1 MARRVLATVLL
12 GLAVPGLAVVLPPL
26 GTPGTLSL
34 IDDEHV
40 EISYHGDDEMLIPA
54 TFVQTLAAV
63 ALAASIPPSPLNPW
77 MVDNGLHALGIPHK
91 DYRSCWPHD
100 GAILL
105 APTAPIGAVDAALAA
120 ASDYYDPAR
129 QAREFEA
136 AYWHHLFTSRDQRS
150 GSILGWPG
158 DPTMESLK
166 ETIVGSVPF
175 PLNLDSMETY
185 ARRGIIPLL
194 QLRGEDVP
202 ICFILCVWFPKCMVT
217 VVPTAEGYGIRG
229 LR

>member
-1 MARRVLATVLL
+1 
-12 GLAVPGLAVVLPPL
+12 
-26 GTPGTLSL
+26 
-34 IDDEHV
+34 
-40 EISYHGDDEMLIPA
+40 
-54 TFVQTLAAV
+54 
-63 ALAASIPPSPLNPW
+63 
-77 MVDNGLHALGIPHK
+77 
-91 DYRSCWPHD
+91 
-100 GAILL
+100 
-105 APTAPIGAVDAALAA
+105 
-120 ASDYYDPAR
+120 
-129 QAREFEA
+129 
-136 AYWHHLFTSRDQRS
+136 
-150 GSILGWPG
+150 
-158 DPTMESLK
+158 MESLK

>member
-1 MARRVLATVLL
+1 MARRSLATVLL
-12 GLAVPGLAVVLPPL
+12 GLAVPGLAVVVPPL

-34 IDDEHV
+34 IDDDAI
-40 EISYHGDDEMLIPA
+40 EINYRGHDETLLPA
-54 TFVQTLAAV
+54 SFVQTLAAV
-63 ALAASIPPSPLNPW
+63 ALAASIPPSPVNPW
-77 MVDNGLHALGIPHK
+77 IVDNGLHALGIPHK

-105 APTAPIGAVDAALAA
+105 VPTAPIGAADAALEA
-120 ASDYYDPAR
+120 ASDYYDPVR

-136 AYWHHLFTSRDQRS
+136 AYWHHLFTSRYHS
-150 GSILGWPG
+150 TGSISGWPG

-166 ETIVGSVPF
+166 ETIIGSVPF
-175 PLNLDSMETY
+175 PFDLSSMETY
-185 ARRGIIPLL
+185 ARRGIIPVL

-202 ICFILCVWFPKCMVT
+202 ICFIFCVWFPKCMVT
-217 VVPTAEGYGIRG
+217 IVPTAEGYGIRG